1 MSNFDRLNNYLASF
15 DAENERI
22 TSSINNQMLEKII
35 SENQVQFNKDQEEGG
50 GLLQGGQMLMNGQE
64 QVVKFQKGLNT
75 IKNKLDKVRDNF
87 NQAKEELDDL
97 PNKLQ
102 NYKNQG
108 NELLETV
115 KERKSQLKNLI
126 ENKVKNTQTSNTE
139 LGTVSTTSRFEDVEN
154 TPVEIKPFNR
164 QEATTMEDDVPIRA
178 ITMKPKGRAVAN
190 EDIENIPQFG
200 PITGDLTSTEP
211 QIESTEPQIESTNPQ
226 IESEKSTEGLDNELK
241 TSLENQEKTAE
252 SKLPDGNIRIGKVGD
267 EVGED
272 LTADAEATEM
282 VLPELSEFVLPAVG
296 LGLAVT
302 GLTDLFSNSPEK
314 VPDVKPP
321 VLKPPPNFQKMIQSQ
336 TTYSPS
342 PQKSIQQS
350 SASF

>member
-154 TPVEIKPFNR
+154 TPVEVKPFNR

-178 ITMKPKGRAVAN
+178 ITMKPRGRAVAN

-200 PITGDLTSTEP
+200 PITDDLTSTNTQIESAEP
-211 QIESTEPQIESTNPQ
+211 QIET
-226 IESEKSTEGLDNELK
+226 EKSTEGLDNELK
-241 TSLENQEKTAE
+241 TSLENQEKTVE
-252 SKLPDGNIRIGKVGD
+252 SKLPSGNIAIGKVG
-267 EVGED
+267 EKVGDD

-321 VLKPPPNFQKMIQSQ
+321 VLTPPPNFQKMIQSQ

>member
-87 NQAKEELDDL
+87 NLAKEELDDL

-115 KERKSQLKNLI
+115 KERKSQLKNFI

-139 LGTVSTTSRFEDVEN
+139 LGTVTSRVEDVQNAPIEAA
-154 TPVEIKPFNR
+154 TMADEIKPPQSRFVVDW
-164 QEATTMEDDVPIRA
+164 ATGTMREREP
-178 ITMKPKGRAVAN
+178 
-190 EDIENIPQFG
+190 EIE
-200 PITGDLTSTEP
+200 TEP
-211 QIESTEPQIESTNPQ
+211 QIESEPEIETK
-226 IESEKSTEGLDNELK
+226 KSTEGLDNELK
-241 TSLENQEKTAE
+241 TSLENQEKTVE
-252 SKLPDGNIRIGKVGD
+252 SKLPSGNFAIGKVGK
-267 EVGED
+267 EVGDD

-321 VLKPPPNFQKMIQSQ
+321 ILKPPPNFQKMIQSQ